1 MTIPKACVK
10 MDIKYSYF
18 FFLLGDCVKADA
30 ATDFTSLDDLGLLNN
45 LDALLATDFDV
56 FSFFAIFLCI

>member
-1 MTIPKACVK
+1 M
-10 MDIKYSYF
+10 KYSYF

-56 FSFFAIFLCI
+56 FSFFAIFLSIKV